1 MRADN
6 SEKRQ
11 DKAFRLL
18 EALSDIDEELLVRSE
33 QAGVQMVA
41 KVRSRNRMIPLWK
54 YGSVVAACLVLLVLG
69 TGVYSVGRLVY
80 GGAGTADTADLASLK
95 ENINTSDA
103 TSKME
108 SVLQAADT
116 TREEEITNQGGSVE
130 GISGDVEREAG
141 KIQDAESSM
150 KDELTEELAQDKH
163 SQRSGSAQ
171 NSVEDSVGSSGG
183 AADLTLEAAKGLAV
197 VGNFVPKTMP
207 EGYRF
212 VSAAAWAVPTP
223 YQSLCL
229 SYINTTDSKQIELV
243 ITNYYMLLDDFP
255 EGTVVNMPNN
265 MMGFR
270 NVIPADEVKKETF
283 RTEDKVAVLYD
294 GDVIVRFGGNADPET
309 IYQVFTSISP

>member
-1 MRADN
+1 MRADDF
-6 SEKRQ
+6 EKQQ

-18 EALSDIDEELLVRSE
+18 EALSNIDEELLVRSE
-33 QAGVQMVA
+33 QAGRQNKA
-41 KVRSRNRMIPLWK
+41 IPLWK
-54 YGSVVAACLVLLVLG
+54 YGSVVAACFVLLVLSM
-69 TGVYSVGRLVY
+69 GVYSVGRLVY
-80 GGAGTADTADLASLK
+80 GGAGTADSVDLASLK

-116 TREEEITNQGGSVE
+116 TSEEETAKQGSPTE
-130 GISGDVEREAG
+130 GVSRDIEKESG
-141 KIQDAESSM
+141 KIQDAESSI
-150 KDELTEELAQDKH
+150 KDELAEELAQDRY
-163 SQRSGSAQ
+163 SQRSDGVQGSAQ
-171 NSVEDSVGSSGG
+171 DAVGSSGG
-183 AADLTLEAAKGLAV
+183 AVDLTLEAAKGLAV
-197 VGNFVPKTMP
+197 VGNFVPETMP

-212 VSAAAWAVPTP
+212 VSAIAWDVPTP
-223 YQSLCL
+223 YHSLNL

-243 ITNYYMLLDDFP
+243 ITNYYMLLDDLP
-255 EGTVVNMPNN
+255 EGTAVNMPNN

-309 IYQVFTSISP
+309 IYRVFTSICP